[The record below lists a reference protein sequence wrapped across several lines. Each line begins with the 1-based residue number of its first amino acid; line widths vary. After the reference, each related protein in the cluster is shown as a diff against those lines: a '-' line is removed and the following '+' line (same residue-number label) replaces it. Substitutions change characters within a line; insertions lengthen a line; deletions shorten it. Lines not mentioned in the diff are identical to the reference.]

1 MTYVLQ
7 SSPIKSSKQG
17 CDEVQIRIR
26 QRSNIF
32 GRFEIRRIVKI
43 RFCRMRILGK
53 VTFGT

>member
-7 SSPIKSSKQG
+7 SSPMKSSKQG